1 MKYDHQIEQL
11 VIGTALTTDKGLV
24 DLLDTIQDSRTF
36 THDDCQNAY
45 KCIKELYHTSTG
57 VSVINTAR
65 LAQQKFK
72 IDKNQFSVFLIDC
85 TQLVTSDVLQKENCL
100 ILLQYYIRR
109 RLQEAGNKM
118 IAMSDDEGR
127 DTLELLA
134 TAITEVNQLDNN
146 IEIQKSIQWPEV
158 VDRMVSHFEIQ
169 NSGETPEG
177 ITTGIT
183 ELDKKIGG
191 FTPGQLIT
199 VAGRPGMG
207 KSAFAQSVLIHA
219 AQRFG
224 RVLMFSRE
232 MSAIEIAK
240 RITANQLDNLNMA
253 DIFGNMDKTKIE
265 YLKQNLEQLKKL
277 PIEVDGK
284 SSNLTEVIYKIRKEH
299 SQHALKV
306 VIIDYLQL
314 LSGFAEKRYRGQT
327 EILNDLTRELK
338 ALASK
343 LELPIIVLSQL
354 NREVEN
360 RPNKEPQLSDLK
372 MSGSIEED
380 SNMVILLY
388 RPEYYNLDT
397 FPDGDSSYGKV
408 DIIVAKN
415 RNGKTGKVR
424 AEFIG
429 EKVKFQD
436 LQVMPQITENDLP
449 WD

>member
-1 MKYDHQIEQL
+1 MKYDHQIERL
-11 VIGTALTTDKGLV
+11 VIGTAITTEKGLI
-24 DLLDTIQDSRTF
+24 DLLDTIQDHRTF
-36 THDDCQNAY
+36 THPECNDAY
-45 KCIKELYHTSTG
+45 KCLKELYYTSEG
-57 VSVINTAR
+57 VSIISISR
-65 LAQQKFK
+65 LAQIKFQTNK
-72 IDKNQFSVFLIDC
+72 LQFASFLIDC
-85 TQLVTSDVLQKENCL
+85 TSIVVSDQVQKQNCL

-109 RLQEAGNKM
+109 RLGESGQKL
-118 IAMSDDEGR
+118 ISMSEDEGR

-134 TAITEVNQLDNN
+134 TAITEVHQIDNN
-146 IEIQKSIQWPEV
+146 IDVHKSVQWAEV
-158 VDRMVSHFEIQ
+158 VEQMVTHFEIQ

-177 ITTGIT
+177 ITTGIID
-183 ELDKKIGG
+183 LDKKIGG

-207 KSAFAQSVLIHA
+207 KSAFAQSILIHA

-240 RITANQLDNLNMA
+240 RITANQLENLNMA
-253 DIFGNMDKTKIE
+253 DIFGNMDKAKIE
-265 YLKQNLEQLKKL
+265 YLKQNLDQLKNL
-277 PIEVDGK
+277 LIEVDGK

-314 LSGFAEKRYRGQT
+314 LSGFADKRYRGQT

-397 FPDGDSSYGKV
+397 FPDGDPSYGKV

-429 EKVKFQD
+429 EKVKFQN
-436 LQVMPQITENDLP
+436 LQTMPYIPQNQMP

>member
-1 MKYDHQIEQL
+1 MKYDHQIERL
-11 VIGTALTTDKGLV
+11 VIGTAITTEKGLI
-24 DLLDTIQDSRTF
+24 DLLDTIQDHRTF
-36 THDDCQNAY
+36 THPECNDAY
-45 KCIKELYHTSTG
+45 KCLKELYYTSEG
-57 VSVINTAR
+57 VSIISISR

-72 IDKNQFSVFLIDC
+72 TDKIQFASFLIDC
-85 TQLVTSDVLQKENCL
+85 TSIVVSDQVQKQNCL

-109 RLQEAGNKM
+109 RLGEAGQKLT
-118 IAMSDDEGR
+118 AMSEDEGR

-134 TAITEVNQLDNN
+134 TAITEVHQIDNN
-146 IEIQKSIQWPEV
+146 IDVHKSVQWSEV
-158 VDRMVSHFEIQ
+158 VEQMVTHFEIQ

-177 ITTGIT
+177 ITTGIID
-183 ELDKKIGG
+183 LDKKIGG
-191 FTPGQLIT
+191 FTSGQLIT

-207 KSAFAQSVLIHA
+207 KSAFAQSILIHA

-240 RITANQLDNLNMA
+240 RITANQLENLNMA
-253 DIFGNMDKTKIE
+253 DIFGNMDKAKIE
-265 YLKQNLEQLKKL
+265 YLKQNLEQVKKL
-277 PIEVDGK
+277 LIEVDGK
-284 SSNLTEVIYKIRKEH
+284 SSNLTEVIYKIRKDH

-314 LSGFAEKRYRGQT
+314 LSGFADKRYRGQT

-397 FPDGDSSYGKV
+397 FPDGDPSYGKV

-436 LQVMPQITENDLP
+436 LQTMPYISNEMP

>member
-1 MKYDHQIEQL
+1 MKYDHQIERL
-11 VIGTALTTDKGLV
+11 VIGTAITTEKGLI
-24 DLLDTIQDSRTF
+24 DLLDTIQDHRTF
-36 THDDCQNAY
+36 THPECNEAY
-45 KCIKELYHTSTG
+45 KCLKELYYTSEG
-57 VSVINTAR
+57 VSIISISR
-65 LAQQKFK
+65 LAQIKFQTNK
-72 IDKNQFSVFLIDC
+72 LQFESFLIDC
-85 TQLVTSDVLQKENCL
+85 TSLVVSDQVQKQNCL

-109 RLQEAGNKM
+109 RLGEAGQKLT
-118 IAMSDDEGR
+118 AMSDDEGR

-134 TAITEVNQLDNN
+134 TAITEVHQIDNN
-146 IEIQKSIQWPEV
+146 IDVHKSVQWAEV
-158 VDRMVSHFEIQ
+158 VEQMVTHFEIQ

-177 ITTGIT
+177 ITTGIID
-183 ELDKKIGG
+183 LDKKIGG

-207 KSAFAQSVLIHA
+207 KSAFAQSILIHA

-240 RITANQLDNLNMA
+240 RITANQLENLNMA
-253 DIFGNMDKTKIE
+253 DIFGNMDKAKIE
-265 YLKQNLEQLKKL
+265 YLKQNLDQLKNL

-314 LSGFAEKRYRGQT
+314 LSGFADKRYRGQT

-397 FPDGDSSYGKV
+397 FPDGDPSYGKV

-436 LQVMPQITENDLP
+436 LQTMPYISNEMP

>member
-1 MKYDHQIEQL
+1 
-11 VIGTALTTDKGLV
+11 
-24 DLLDTIQDSRTF
+24 
-36 THDDCQNAY
+36 
-45 KCIKELYHTSTG
+45 
-57 VSVINTAR
+57 
-65 LAQQKFK
+65 
-72 IDKNQFSVFLIDC
+72 
-85 TQLVTSDVLQKENCL
+85 
-100 ILLQYYIRR
+100 
-109 RLQEAGNKM
+109 
-118 IAMSDDEGR
+118 
-127 DTLELLA
+127 
-134 TAITEVNQLDNN
+134 
-146 IEIQKSIQWPEV
+146 
-158 VDRMVSHFEIQ
+158 
-169 NSGETPEG
+169 
-177 ITTGIT
+177 
-183 ELDKKIGG
+183 
-191 FTPGQLIT
+191 
-199 VAGRPGMG
+199 
-207 KSAFAQSVLIHA
+207 
-219 AQRFG
+219 
-224 RVLMFSRE
+224 MFSRE

-240 RITANQLDNLNMA
+240 RITANQLENLNMA
-253 DIFGNMDKTKIE
+253 DIFGNMDKAKIE
-265 YLKQNLEQLKKL
+265 YLKQNLEQVKKL
-277 PIEVDGK
+277 LIEVDGK
-284 SSNLTEVIYKIRKEH
+284 SSNLTEVIYKIRKDH

-314 LSGFAEKRYRGQT
+314 LSGFADKRYRGQT

-397 FPDGDSSYGKV
+397 FPDGDPSYGKV

-436 LQVMPQITENDLP
+436 LQTMPYISNEMP